1 MSEDVVIS
9 AVPER
14 GDAEGEGRGGAER
27 EQGGHQE
34 VRYYQLR
41 DTLLPLL
48 GVSFRPPQGRRVVTT
63 NLDGVLS
70 VMEEDVRNSN
80 FCNIFNTMTY
90 IASSYYHRGQG
101 CESQVKIF
109 FCKSWET

>member
-34 VRYYQLR
+34 VRYSQSRYILS
-41 DTLLPLL
+41 PLL
-48 GVSFRPPQGRRVVTT
+48 GGSFRPPLGRRVVTT
-63 NLDGVLS
+63 NLDGALS
-70 VMEEDVRNSN
+70 IIEEDVRNSN
-80 FCNIFNTMTY
+80 FCNIFNIMTY
-90 IASSYYHRGQG
+90 IASS
-101 CESQVKIF
+101 
-109 FCKSWET
+109 